1 MNDTEPIA
9 LAIGTIAVVGFIVFL
24 AWANGPT
31 YFQTLITS
39 AVR

>member
-1 MNDTEPIA
+1 VKTTSPAA
-9 LAIGTIAVVGFIVFL
+9 LAIGTIAVLGLIVLL

-39 AVR
+39 AIR